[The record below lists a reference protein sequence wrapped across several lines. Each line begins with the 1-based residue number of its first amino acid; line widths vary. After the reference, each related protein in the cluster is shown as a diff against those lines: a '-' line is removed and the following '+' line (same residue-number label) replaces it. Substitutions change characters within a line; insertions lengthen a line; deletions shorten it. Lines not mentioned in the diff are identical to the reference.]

1 MEEIE
6 FTASEVVTAQHAV
19 LNAKNKLQ
27 AVSES
32 RRIARKREFRI
43 RRQVFLWGKKEQH
56 DQWLSDIGRKRLEEK
71 INKMR
76 VILTRGTFAINFQLS
91 REQRRVESLNSNVY
105 MLECKVKTIKAD
117 RERNIKL
124 IRHAFGQSI
133 RILKHK
139 IASLRSEL
147 EQTKIM
153 FQKNIRNFVSVKR
166 K

>member
-6 FTASEVVTAQHAV
+6 FTASEVVTAQHTV
-19 LNAKNKLQ
+19 LNANNKLQ

-32 RRIARKREFRI
+32 RRIATKREFCI

-91 REQRRVESLNSNVY
+91 RERRRVESLNSNVY
-105 MLECKVKTIKAD
+105 MLECKVKTI
-117 RERNIKL
+117 
-124 IRHAFGQSI
+124 
-133 RILKHK
+133 
-139 IASLRSEL
+139 
-147 EQTKIM
+147 
-153 FQKNIRNFVSVKR
+153 
-166 K
+166 